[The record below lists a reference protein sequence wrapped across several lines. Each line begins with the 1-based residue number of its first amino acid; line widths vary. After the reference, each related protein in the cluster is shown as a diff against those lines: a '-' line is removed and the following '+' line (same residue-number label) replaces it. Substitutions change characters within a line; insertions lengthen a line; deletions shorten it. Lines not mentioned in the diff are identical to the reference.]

1 MISRFHPLSG
11 FTTAVFSLGL
21 LTSASATV
29 LLTETFDYPAN
40 TTLNGTGGWSTSY
53 TSAGT
58 PFVVN
63 NGSLNLTG
71 SAGASV
77 IEFSATAISSGSLY
91 YGFDFSLST
100 ASDSVN
106 GSYFATL
113 ASVPTSGVIRTQ
125 QGKLF
130 VKNSGAGYLLGV
142 TASATTTTVQYG
154 STVLNF
160 GDVHRVVVA
169 YNFVDGLTNNT
180 ASVYVDGNL
189 LASSVW
195 DSTPEASLIGFI
207 LTHTSTSSSK
217 PLPDY
222 FDNLTVATTYAEAA
236 ATAAV
241 PEPATYAAILGGLAL
256 AGVVLRRRR
265 RA

>member
-1 MISRFHPLSG
+1 MNSRLHHLRG
-11 FTTAVFSLGL
+11 LATAVLSLGL
-21 LTSASATV
+21 LSASASATV
-29 LLTETFDYPAN
+29 LLTETFDYPDN
-40 TTLNGTGGWSTSY
+40 TTLNGAGGWSTSY
-53 TSAGT
+53 TSPGT
-58 PFVVN
+58 PFVVKG
-63 NGSLNLTG
+63 GSLDLTS

-77 IEFSATAISSGSLY
+77 REFSATAISSGSLY

-100 ASDSVN
+100 ASDSLN

-113 ASVPTSGVIRTQ
+113 ASAPTSGVIRTQ

-130 VKNSGAGYLLGV
+130 VKNSGAGYLIGV
-142 TASATTTTVQYG
+142 TASATTSTVQYG
-154 STVLNF
+154 SAVFDF
-160 GDVHRVVVA
+160 GDVHRVVVG
-169 YNFVDGLTNNT
+169 YNFVDGLANNT

-189 LASSVW
+189 LASAVW
-195 DSTPEASLIGFI
+195 DTTPEVSLIGFI

-217 PLPDY
+217 PLPDS

-241 PEPATYAAILGGLAL
+241 PEPSAYAAILGGLAL

-265 RA
+265 A